1 MSVDDA
7 SRQLKSPERWYA
19 DGLRFE
25 CSRCGHCC
33 RGAGNVWVSD
43 ADVASL
49 AQALEVSDAEL
60 RSLYTRRL
68 GRSGVVL
75 RQQRNQDCVFWHPE
89 SGCQVY
95 AQRPRQCRTY
105 PFWRAIVHSRES
117 WEEEASSC
125 PGIGR
130 GSLHAAEG
138 VEASAAADGIPEHR
152 TRRGASGT

>member
-1 MSVDDA
+1 MSAADA
-7 SRQLKSPERWYA
+7 GRQTKSAEPWYA

-43 ADVASL
+43 PDIASL
-49 AQALEVSDAEL
+49 ARALEVSDAEL
-60 RSLYTRRL
+60 RALYTRRA
-68 GRSGVVL
+68 GRSGLLL
-75 RQQRNQDCVFWHPE
+75 RQKRNQDCVFWKPE

-105 PFWRAIVHSRES
+105 PFWRGIVHSRES
-117 WEEEASSC
+117 WESEASSC
-125 PGIGR
+125 PGIGH

-138 VEASAAADGIPEHR
+138 IEAKAADDGIPERR
-152 TRRGASGT
+152 TRLGTSRT